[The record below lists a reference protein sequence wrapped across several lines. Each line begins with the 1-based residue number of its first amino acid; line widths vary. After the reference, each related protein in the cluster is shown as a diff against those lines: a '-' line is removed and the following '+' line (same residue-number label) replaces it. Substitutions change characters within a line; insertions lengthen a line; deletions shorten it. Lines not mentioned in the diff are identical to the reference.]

1 MAYCKFFSCSADYLF
16 GKIEC
21 STHEKQICHNLTGLS
36 EDAIE
41 VLEAEKTSYFPYA
54 LTAINFLLEKDAFI
68 DDKRELFRLII
79 QYTLS
84 SQNIKSY
91 FECNVPKMENDS
103 IPLCDEY
110 GSIVA
115 NAPIDKMANVFLL
128 SINELLSK
136 LKNNIS
142 KTLERKK
149 PTLWEILDSM
159 LYDFVCMEK
168 IQKNQNGFNFDIE
181 YLSELKRRFE
191 ENNRRLVYLYRC
203 NNLDDIDFV
212 SFEKSHPQ
220 YSNETIEDFK
230 KILLFY

>member
-1 MAYCKFFSCSADYLF
+1 MDVTTRQRTPPQDPSLPSDLDREKEQYR
-16 GKIEC
+16 
-21 STHEKQICHNLTGLS
+21 ST
-36 EDAIE
+36 
-41 VLEAEKTSYFPYA
+41 A
-54 LTAINFLLEKDAFI
+54 L
-68 DDKRELFRLII
+68 
-79 QYTLS
+79 
-84 SQNIKSY
+84 
-91 FECNVPKMENDS
+91 
-103 IPLCDEY
+103 
-110 GSIVA
+110 
-115 NAPIDKMANVFLL
+115 MANVFLL